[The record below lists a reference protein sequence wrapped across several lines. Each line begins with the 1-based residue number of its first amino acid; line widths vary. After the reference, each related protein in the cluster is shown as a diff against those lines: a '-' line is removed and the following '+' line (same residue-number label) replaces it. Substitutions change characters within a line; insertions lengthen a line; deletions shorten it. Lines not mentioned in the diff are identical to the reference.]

1 MTWKGRKELPSIKKT
16 SLQFDIDKL
25 REAVSQMENRDWNAC
40 IGGPLNDLREAY
52 GGRLSKIAYNKTNDE
67 IDVNEAETYRYQ
79 QMALTQFN
87 PDYKIPEDRDSGS
100 RWDKSFMKGDKKYD
114 ERAYNA
120 PIDDLPE
127 YLKEVFAAFGPKL
140 TRVNLAKL
148 MPGEEV
154 APHIDYDTT
163 FSTRYHI
170 AIHTNEGCKLND
182 THIPADG
189 SVWFLNPGKMHSAI
203 NNGDTPRT
211 HIILNMDSQEL
222 IQ

>member
-1 MTWKGRKELPSIKKT
+1 MWKGRKELPSLKKT
-16 SLQFDIDKL
+16 NLSFDIDKL
-25 REAVSQMENRDWNAC
+25 RQAVSLIENKSWNAC
-40 IGGPLNDLREAY
+40 IGGPYDDLREAY
-52 GGRLSKIAYNKTNDE
+52 GSKLSKIAYNKTNDE
-67 IDVNEAETYRYQ
+67 VDINKAETYRYQ

-87 PDYKIPEDRDSGS
+87 PEYEIPKDRNSGS
-100 RWDKSFMKGDKKYD
+100 RWDNTFRKGNKKYD

-127 YLKEVFAAFGPKL
+127 YLKEVFNTFGPKL
-140 TRVNLAKL
+140 TRVTLAKL

-170 AIHTNEGCKLND
+170 AVYTNEGCKLND

-189 SVWFLNPGKMHSAI
+189 SVWFLNPGKMHSAV
-203 NNGDTPRT
+203 NNGKTPRT
-211 HIILNMDSQEL
+211 HIIFKMDSQEL